1 MVPLRN
7 VDSLLHESYST
18 FIAKSRLFMLFDIS
32 TVFFFKLDRRNLKEK
47 MNIFIYSLC
56 FKKNKSIK
64 RKMMLQKHKH
74 PSALKLASTQRM

>member
-32 TVFFFKLDRRNLKEK
+32 TVFFFQIGLEK
-47 MNIFIYSLC
+47 FKGKNEHIYL
-56 FKKNKSIK
+56 FV
-64 RKMMLQKHKH
+64 ML
-74 PSALKLASTQRM
+74 